1 MIIKNLSYFLLF
13 ILLSSCS
20 FDKATGLWDGSA
32 EEKKKIT
39 ELENKQKRIIESYDL
54 YSSENIYTSEFLLS
68 QKIIVPKPK
77 KNLSWET
84 SFLNN
89 QNSLGNLFLP
99 GIDKKFLNKKI
110 GKNKFYLYKIKTSL
124 LAYNNSLIF
133 SDDSGTIFNVN
144 EKGKI
149 NWKLNIY
156 KKIYKKIYKNLTLTV
171 YENVLYVNDNVG
183 FIYAVNLKSGELKW
197 IKNHKVPL
205 KSKIKIAKDKIFLI
219 DHDNEIFS
227 ISSKDGTKL
236 WNIFSIS
243 SFIKSQ
249 TLMPLALSNIDQLL
263 VLNSSADL
271 FNVNINS
278 GNVNWATNTSGSLNE
293 DVSDFFS
300 PSELVIKDDNLFFSS
315 ASLFFSF
322 NLNNGSINW
331 ESKIT
336 SVGAPILS
344 GDNIFFV
351 TENGYFIIMDASTGN
366 ILSSNNILKN
376 LRKKNRNT
384 KVTGFIMGSGK
395 IYSVTLNG
403 NLIVSS
409 ATSGKTEFSKKI
421 ANSISTSPIINDGK
435 LFILTENSKLIGF
448 KQSR

>member
-1 MIIKNLSYFLLF
+1 M
-13 ILLSSCS
+13 
-20 FDKATGLWDGSA
+20 
-32 EEKKKIT
+32 
-39 ELENKQKRIIESYDL
+39 
-54 YSSENIYTSEFLLS
+54 
-68 QKIIVPKPK
+68 
-77 KNLSWET
+77 
-84 SFLNN
+84 
-89 QNSLGNLFLP
+89 
-99 GIDKKFLNKKI
+99 
-110 GKNKFYLYKIKTSL
+110 
-124 LAYNNSLIF
+124 
-133 SDDSGTIFNVN
+133 
-144 EKGKI
+144 
-149 NWKLNIY
+149 
-156 KKIYKKIYKNLTLTV
+156 
-171 YENVLYVNDNVG
+171 
-183 FIYAVNLKSGELKW
+183 
-197 IKNHKVPL
+197 

-435 LFILTENSKLIGF
+435 LFILTESSKLIGF